1 MTIQARFHHH
11 YDTFLLDVNLQAPG
25 EGVTALIGP
34 SGCGKTSLLRAI
46 AGLDKLDGGY
56 LKIGNDV
63 WQDDQVWL
71 PIHERAL
78 GFVFQDAKLFSHL
91 SVSGNLRYGLKRTP
105 PERHT
110 VRYDDVV
117 SLLGLEKLLERGTE
131 DLSGGEK
138 QRVAMGRTLLSGPQL
153 LLMDE
158 PMASLDAESKS
169 AIMPYL
175 TAVLNE
181 LNLPVLYVSHL
192 ADEVAR
198 LADHL
203 VIMADGCIIETGL
216 IGDMLTRLDLPLSH
230 RADAEALVVAEAVGH
245 DNDDQLTEL
254 KFDGG
259 RILVTGTELKLGQAV
274 RVRIQARDVS
284 LTLKPQTGTSI
295 LNVLPSVITEIV
307 AEDEAQYLVRLDC
320 GGTPLLARVSRRS
333 ARKLELRVGLKVC
346 AQVKSVAVLS

>member
-1 MTIQARFHHH
+1 MTIQARFRHQ
-11 YDTFLLDVNLQAPG
+11 YDTFLLDVDLQASG

-56 LKIGNDV
+56 LRVGDDV

-71 PIHERAL
+71 PVHERAL

-91 SVSGNLRYGLKRTP
+91 SVRGNLEYGQKRAP
-105 PERHT
+105 AKRRT
-110 VRYDDVV
+110 VPFTDTV
-117 SLLGLEKLLERGTE
+117 SLLGLDSLLERGTE

-138 QRVAMGRTLLSGPQL
+138 QRVAMGRALLSAPRL

-175 TAVLNE
+175 SAVLSE

-203 VIMADGCIIETGL
+203 VIMADGCIIGTGL

-230 RADAEALVVAEAVGH
+230 RADAEALIVVKVVGH

-254 KFDGG
+254 QFNGG
-259 RILVTGTELKLGQAV
+259 RILVTGTELKLGQTV

-295 LNVLPSVITEIV
+295 LNVLPTVILEIV

-333 ARKLELRVGLKVC
+333 ARKLELCVGLKVY